1 VSDPAIVGI
10 LLAAGRGARFGG
22 EKLLADLEGERIGVS
37 ACNHLMAAVPNV
49 IVVLRPHDDALAAA
63 LAITGA
69 RIVSCPNSDAGMGA
83 SLAHGVRAT
92 IDAKGWVVMLADM
105 PWIQAATI
113 ARVAAAID
121 DGATVAAPFYRG
133 MRGHPVG
140 FGNRCVAA
148 LTALSGDEGAKTV
161 VAQHRDTMVR
171 IDVDDP
177 GVLRDVDTRGDLAF

>member
-1 VSDPAIVGI
+1 LVVIEPLGGDDV
-10 LLAAGRGARFGG
+10 AARGEPQR
-22 EKLLADLEGERIGVS
+22 
-37 ACNHLMAAVPNV
+37 
-49 IVVLRPHDDALAAA
+49 
-63 LAITGA
+63 
-69 RIVSCPNSDAGMGA
+69 
-83 SLAHGVRAT
+83 VRAT

-121 DGATVAAPFYRG
+121 HGATVAAPFYRG

-177 GVLRDVDTRGDLAF
+177 GVLRDVDTRGDLVF